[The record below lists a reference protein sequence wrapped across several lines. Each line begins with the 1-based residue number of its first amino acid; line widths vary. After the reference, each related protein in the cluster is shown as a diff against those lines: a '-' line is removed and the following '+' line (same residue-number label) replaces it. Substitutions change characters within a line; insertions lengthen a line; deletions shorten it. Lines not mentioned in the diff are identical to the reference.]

1 MTLWIVFYFLNNKR
15 TVFSST
21 NYRIIY
27 KIMMQQYVCFEHQR
41 INSLFNK
48 PYHQP
53 AQQQPWKKCLKK
65 YIFSRTKFGSLDHY
79 LHLSAKKNYG
89 NIKLTFTAST
99 TTTADKKNARK
110 VHLFNNH
117 HQKASWNTHKMTFYE
132 GHIKCTVENYRIV
145 NCNIALLTY
154 FLCLIFLWAIV
165 QVAPWKPATKKRVMK
180 VMRKK

>member
-1 MTLWIVFYFLNNKR
+1 MSALSIKE
-15 TVFSST
+15 SIACST
-21 NYRIIY
+21 NHIIN
-27 KIMMQQYVCFEHQR
+27 QH
-41 INSLFNK
+41 NK

-117 HQKASWNTHKMTFYE
+117 HQKAS
-132 GHIKCTVENYRIV
+132 
-145 NCNIALLTY
+145 
-154 FLCLIFLWAIV
+154 
-165 QVAPWKPATKKRVMK
+165 
-180 VMRKK
+180 